1 LKSQNRVQTSYGISV
16 RRTLHG
22 EGDFGFSRILQR
34 PFFVDVSGIL
44 VVNTAILLVAGFDH
58 PPYEFLVLPQST
70 LDRRGGIIGL
80 PDFIGASSAAWAS
93 ANPSLRSA
101 ATTTTATANA
111 NANAN
116 TIATATG
123 VARGNPTGAGG
134 ADRPAD

>member
-1 LKSQNRVQTSYGISV
+1 LKSQNRVQTSYGFSV

-22 EGDFGFSRILQR
+22 GGDFGFSRILQR

-80 PDFIGASSAAWAS
+80 PDFISASSAAWAS

-101 ATTTTATANA
+101 ATTATATAT
-111 NANAN
+111 AN